1 MEISNRSTT
10 QEKKD
15 AEWDSLLRCLD
26 DTDDKDGKKKIINII
41 NERRKIQKEKSKT
54 YKQRQALAEQMDE
67 IKKSAPQSALKIMM
81 DLQIA
86 IDDEDFEKAN
96 TIMFDP
102 DNTENLMDIIAD
114 LIFVSNHSEIMQ
126 PKKDM
131 GVKISR
137 AQILANAHDK
147 DNKDYGFCPKC
158 NRPMLFNSIKHHQA
172 NSLICIEIKAGRQKT
187 LELGRRKDPSIGE
200 YIAQQTLI
208 DKNDSDDEIDI
219 VD

>member
-1 MEISNRSTT
+1 MEISNERTT

-15 AEWDSLLRCLD
+15 DEWDSLLRCLD
-26 DTDDKDGKKKIINII
+26 DTDDKEGKKKIIDII
-41 NERRKIQKEKSKT
+41 NERRKIQKEKSNT
-54 YKQRQALAEQMDE
+54 YKQRQALRDQME
-67 IKKSAPQSALKIMM
+67 GIKKTAPQTALKIMM

-114 LIFVSNHSEIMQ
+114 LIFVSNHSEIIP

-131 GVKISR
+131 GVKLSR

-147 DNKDYGFCPKC
+147 DNNDYGFCPKC
-158 NRPMLFNSIKHHQA
+158 NRPMLYNSIKHHQA
-172 NSLICIEIKAGRQKT
+172 HSLICIEIKAGRQKT
-187 LELGRRKDPSIGE
+187 LELGRRKDPAIGE